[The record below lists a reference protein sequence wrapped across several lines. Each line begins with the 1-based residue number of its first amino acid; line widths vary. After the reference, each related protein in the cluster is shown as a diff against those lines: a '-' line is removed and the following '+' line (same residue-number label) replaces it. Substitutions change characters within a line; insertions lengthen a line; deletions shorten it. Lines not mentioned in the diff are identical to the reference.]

1 MNKKKKDELGE
12 LKQEIDILDHMLDAL
27 VETLEEK
34 GVMTT
39 EEWECKIKAKIEHSA
54 KTQQSFRE
62 VES

>member
-1 MNKKKKDELGE
+1 MSKRKKNEITE

-34 GVMTT
+34 GLMTT
-39 EEWECKIKAKIEHSA
+39 EEWEKKIKAKIEHSA

-62 VES
+62 LES

>member
-1 MNKKKKDELGE
+1 MSKKKKNEIRE

-34 GVMTT
+34 GVMTI
-39 EEWECKIKAKIEHSA
+39 EEWEQKIKSKIEHSA

>member
-1 MNKKKKDELGE
+1 MRKKKDEIQE
-12 LKQEIDILDHMLDAL
+12 VKQEIEILDHMLDAL

-39 EEWECKIKAKIEHSA
+39 EEWEKKIKSKIEHSA
-54 KTQQSFRE
+54 KTQQSFRD